1 MTEITEYKF
10 EVPKQGVV
18 IIDFW
23 AEWCAPCRMLTPI
36 LEKLSKE
43 ITDVQFF
50 KVNVED
56 KRGVVGLV
64 AQYEITALP
73 TLIVFVNGEKREVM
87 RGYQSESVIRTSLNN
102 ALNSLKG
109 E

>member
-1 MTEITEYKF
+1 MTEITGYNF

-23 AEWCAPCRMLTPI
+23 AEWCAPCRMLMPI
-36 LEKLSKE
+36 LEKLSAE
-43 ITDVQFF
+43 MTNVQFF

-73 TLIVFVNGEKREVM
+73 TLIVFVDGIKREVM
-87 RGYQSESVIRTSLNN
+87 RGYQSESTIRASLNN
-102 ALNSLKG
+102 ALKSLKG